1 MALMGIARTMFIWGL
16 GLALVELVLLAGL
29 VAADAGMGLRVLTM
43 IAANH
48 LGGRLA
54 FIGAGFEGGLSA
66 LSITGI
72 VSFHNSTVLLLV
84 YPLCLLLSE
93 RLKRAP
99 FFARLLESVRLS
111 RNLRTRWNLLAI
123 AIFIWVPL
131 PMTGAVVGSLLAHLE
146 GYEPRRVLPVAMGSM
161 LVGVVSW
168 TLAFEPFYAWMR
180 GIGPHVTTVVTLLLV
195 LLPFVLNALRRKSS
209 LQRVS

>member
-1 MALMGIARTMFIWGL
+1 MFIWGL

-29 VAADAGMGLRVLTM
+29 VAVDTGMGLRVLTM
-43 IAANH
+43 IGANH

-54 FIGAGFEGGLSA
+54 FIGAGFQGGLSA

-72 VSFHNSTVLLLV
+72 VSYHNSTVLLLV

-111 RNLRTRWNLLAI
+111 RSLRTRWNLLAI

-131 PMTGAVVGSLLAHLE
+131 PMTGAVVGALLAHLE
-146 GYEPRRVLPVAMGSM
+146 GYEPKRVLPVALGSM

-180 GIGPHVTTVVTLLLV
+180 GIGPHVTTGVTLFLV
-195 LLPFVLNALRRKSS
+195 LLPFVLNALRRRSS